1 MYNNIDFKGKN
12 IHYRDEGSGSVLLF
26 LHGFLENLTIWDDF
40 YNILSQKYRL
50 ISIDLPG
57 HGLSDVIAEVHT
69 MPLMAEV
76 IKTILDK
83 VEVEQFVLVGHSMG
97 GYLSM
102 EIAASYPEMLQGL
115 CLFHSHAMTD
125 SEEKKGSRERV
136 IKIIEENHHRFV
148 HTFIP
153 DLFAE
158 ANKEKYADEIEA
170 LQEEAKNIS
179 ATSILAATKGMKIR
193 ESRLETLTQLTV
205 PVYFIIGK
213 QDPRTPLNKMLVQIA
228 MPKHSEVMI
237 LEDCGH
243 MGYIEDK
250 EKTINAIRCFAERCF
265 MLS

>member
-26 LHGFLENLTIWDDF
+26 LHGFLENLNIWDGF
-40 YNILSQKYRL
+40 YKALSEKYRL

-57 HGLSDVIAEVHT
+57 HGLSDVIAETHS

-76 IKTILDK
+76 VKTVMDK
-83 VEVEQFVLVGHSMG
+83 CEVKEFVLVGHSMG

-115 CLFHSHAMTD
+115 CLFHSHAMAD
-125 SEEKKGSRERV
+125 SEEQKENRDRV

-158 ANKEKYADEIEA
+158 ANKEKYIAEIQA
-170 LQEEAKNIS
+170 LQDEAKNIS
-179 ATSILAATKGMKIR
+179 ATSIIAAAKGMKMR
-193 ESRLETLTQLTV
+193 ESKLEALTQLTV
-205 PVYFIIGK
+205 PVCFIIGK
-213 QDPRTPLNKMLVQIA
+213 EDPRTPLNKMLVQIA
-228 MPKHSEVMI
+228 MPNHSEAMI
-237 LEDCGH
+237 LENCGH
-243 MGYIEDK
+243 MGYIEEK

>member
-26 LHGFLENLTIWDDF
+26 LHGFLENLNIWDGF
-40 YNILSQKYRL
+40 YKALSEKYRL

-57 HGLSDVIAEVHT
+57 HGLSDVIAETHS
-69 MPLMAEV
+69 MPLMAEE
-76 IKTILDK
+76 IKTVMEK
-83 VEVEQFVLVGHSMG
+83 CEVKEFVLVGHSMG

-115 CLFHSHAMTD
+115 CLFHSHAMAD
-125 SEEKKGSRERV
+125 SEEQKENRDRV

-158 ANKEKYADEIEA
+158 ANKEKYADEILN
-170 LQEEAKNIS
+170 LQEEAKKIT
-179 ATSILAATKGMKIR
+179 AVSIIAAAKGMKMR
-193 ESRLETLTQLTV
+193 GSKLEALTQLTV

-213 QDPRTPLNKMLVQIA
+213 EDPRTPLNKMLVQIA
-228 MPKHSEVMI
+228 MPRHSEAMI
-237 LEDCGH
+237 LENCGH
-243 MGYIEDK
+243 MGYIEEK